1 MLVNSSQL
9 IQAELAYW
17 QCGDLEGLLGVGLLA
32 SNHRFDV
39 F

>member
-1 MLVNSSQL
+1 MAAL
-9 IQAELAYW
+9 IDSGRAGLLAV
-17 QCGDLEGLLGVGLLA
+17 GTLEGLLGVGLLA

>member
-1 MLVNSSQL
+1 MV
-9 IQAELAYW
+9 IQAELA
-17 QCGDLEGLLGVGLLA
+17 CGSVGTLEGLLGVGLLA

>member
-1 MLVNSSQL
+1 MAALM
-9 IQAELAYW
+9 IQAELACW
-17 QCGDLEGLLGVGLLA
+17 RVGTLEGLLGVGLLA